1 MVDQD
6 SIKTSRSKK
15 SDKASRNFALNGG
28 KSTKHV
34 RLATELKERRN
45 TAGSSSSSST
55 TGSLK

>member
-34 RLATELKERRN
+34 RIATELKELKQYKSTGG
-45 TAGSSSSSST
+45 TAGSR
-55 TGSLK
+55 K

>member
-34 RLATELKERRN
+34 RLATELKELKQYKSTSCSSS
-45 TAGSSSSSST
+45 TAGSR
-55 TGSLK
+55 K